1 MINQMKERFNK
12 LLRST
17 EIKGIDNLITHLE
30 LNGFYHSPASSGNH
44 LCTEGGLLE
53 HSLNV
58 YDVAMEMHNE
68 TSLGYS
74 LNFNDVVIACLLH
87 DVGKMG
93 AFGEPNYV
101 PNILKSTGEQSTKK
115 PWVTTN
121 IGIQHQDISIMTVNK
136 FIDLNREQAI
146 AIKYHNG
153 LYTPDGRDIKGNET
167 PLYMIV
173 HFADMWASRVIEKKG
188 E

>member
-1 MINQMKERFNK
+1 MITRFNA

-17 EIKGIDNLITHLE
+17 NIIGIERLIVHLKE
-30 LNGFYHSPASSGNH
+30 NGFYDAPASSGNH
-44 LCTEGGLLE
+44 LCNVGGLLE

-58 YDVAMEMHNE
+58 YDVANDLIDSNRFLNE
-68 TSLGYS
+68 IRE
-74 LNFNDVVIACLLH
+74 NDLIIACLLH

-101 PNILKSTGEQSTKK
+101 PNILKSGNQSDKK

-173 HFADMWASRVIEKKG
+173 HFADLWASRVVEV
-188 E
+188 